1 MIEEVN
7 YLAVMAA
14 CEWKDRQNRKGCG
27 ALKVAHGK
35 LILGNNEVC
44 EDCLADRSY
53 QNQREHVVSKKHV
66 ASCFDVTPKEL
77 ELALKLVLAEAA

>member
-1 MIEEVN
+1 MN

-14 CEWKDRQNRKGCG
+14 CEWKDRQIRKGCG

-35 LILGNNEVC
+35 LILGKNEVC
-44 EDCLADRSY
+44 ADCLDDRNY

-66 ASCFDVTPKEL
+66 ASCFDVTLNEL
-77 ELALKLVLAEAA
+77 ELALKLILKEAA